1 MMKRIGLVC
10 IAFILVTLAG
20 YRSEARADYTMYL
33 QTVGTLPQGTLIGG
47 IQLEI
52 TVPAGAEPIQ
62 GAQAGSVVAT
72 ASGVATN
79 ANIAASYNP
88 TTRIARIGLIT
99 GSAFGIGQFLT
110 MKFTS
115 TTAVTS
121 SDFTVTRVEIVD
133 ANEASIAG
141 VTIGRVT
148 ANLSI
153 AFSGLGAGTVT
164 SVTPAISTNSNLTR
178 PIDFGLN
185 IALHPAPAEF
195 SLFSGWTGACS
206 GTGDCLLAM
215 TAARSVIATFA
226 KNPDRVRI
234 SGATPVY
241 FPDIQS
247 AYASAAPGNTIQVW
261 GTDFTGP
268 LNFTTNKAVTLKGGY
283 NGVWTANTGYSAVTG
298 AMTVGLG
305 AVTIER
311 VTLK

>member
-20 YRSEARADYTMYL
+20 YRSNALADYTMYL
-33 QTVGTLPQGTLIGG
+33 QTVGTLPQGTLIGA

-52 TVPAGAEPIQ
+52 TVPTGVEPIQ

-72 ASGVATN
+72 TSGMATN
-79 ANIAASYNP
+79 AIVAASYNP
-88 TTRIARIGLIT
+88 TTRIVGIGLIT
-99 GSAFGIGQFLT
+99 DSPFGIGQFLT
-110 MKFTS
+110 INFT
-115 TTAVTS
+115 TTTSVTS
-121 SDFTVTRVEIVD
+121 RDFTVHLIEID
-133 ANEASIAG
+133 NTAGAKIAN
-141 VTIGRVT
+141 IGIGSVT

-164 SVTPAISTNSNLTR
+164 SVTPAISTNSNLTQ

-215 TAARSVIATFA
+215 TAARSVTTTFA

-305 AVTIER
+305 VVTIER